1 MMSSST
7 VLAVAML
14 LVLLWS
20 TELTSAD
27 VWSLPKENPHRRHF
41 RFYVYDTGDWN
52 RIGKAGFSPQGEG
65 EIVEMSTN
73 RGAGPLVNMT
83 DGSYHTDQYQLYAL
97 HYHRWMKDPRRTLNP
112 ADATTFIIPYD
123 LATDAAYY
131 RHCAKNKEHKCF
143 DFRKCPMAPEVEK
156 LLSES
161 PWFQRNGGKDHLLVV
176 GMNYAMDHY
185 ILKPKCKSLLLN
197 VCSNC
202 TKIAIDDYSYLH
214 SGDIGIKEKGDNW
227 HAVPFPSNFHWS
239 KFTPR
244 PFPWERD
251 NLPEDRNILVSYIGS
266 TQSYWNPA
274 RRLRG
279 SLVHF
284 CSLHRKDCVHATYGE
299 GGGRSVFRDLSKD
312 ASKNPLEVSS
322 RSIFCF
328 QPVGDLMTR
337 KGLFDSLLQGCIPV
351 TFDDLT
357 AAVMYTWH
365 WSEEFWREVS
375 VMLHFHGTTH
385 RYMDPVQELRKLVTE
400 NASLIQRKQDLIRR
414 HVFELQYALDFHF
427 DKVFT
432 KSPAGQM
439 EWVSSWPSRE
449 DGTPMRDA
457 YEITMDHVLGWHS
470 GVEADFRNATVP
482 ECWNGRLDKT
492 VNNGKGKCVVA

>member
-1 MMSSST
+1 
-7 VLAVAML
+7 ML
-14 LVLLWS
+14 LTSGIVFSGVLVLLLA
-20 TELTSAD
+20 ELISAD
-27 VWSLPKENPHRRHF
+27 VWSLPVENPHRRHF

-52 RIGKAGFSPQGEG
+52 RIGKAGFSPQGED
-65 EIVEMSTN
+65 EIVDMSKN
-73 RGAGPLVNMT
+73 RGAGPLVNMS

-112 ADATTFIIPYD
+112 AEATTFVIPYD

-143 DFRKCPMAPEVEK
+143 DFSEVSHGTRGGKIAHGLPMVPKE
-156 LLSES
+156 
-161 PWFQRNGGKDHLLVV
+161 RRRKDHLLVV

-197 VCSNC
+197 VCTNC
-202 TKIAIDDYSYLH
+202 TKVAIDDYSYLH

-227 HAVPFPSNFHWS
+227 HAVPFPANFHWS
-239 KFTPR
+239 RFTPR

-251 NLPEDRNILVSYIGS
+251 NVPEDRDILVSYIGS

-284 CSLHRKDCVHATYGE
+284 CSLHKKDCVHATYGE
-299 GGGRSVFRDLSKD
+299 GGGRSVFRDLSKQ
-312 ASKNPLEVSS
+312 SSRNPLEVSS
-322 RSIFCF
+322 RSVFCF
-328 QPVGDLMTR
+328 PARGRPHDPKGALRQPSARVHTR
-337 KGLFDSLLQGCIPV
+337 HFRRPDGRSDVHVAL
-351 TFDDLT
+351 
-357 AAVMYTWH
+357 
-365 WSEEFWREVS
+365 SEEFWREAS

-385 RYMDPVQELRKLVTE
+385 RYMDPVEELRKLMTE
-400 NASLIQRKQDLIRR
+400 NASLVQKKQDLIRR
-414 HVFELQYALDFHF
+414 HVFELQYSLDFHF

-439 EWVSSWPSRE
+439 EWVSSWPARE
-449 DGTPMRDA
+449 DGSPMRDA

-470 GVEADFRNATVP
+470 GKEADFRNATVP

-492 VNNGKGKCVVA
+492 VNNGKGKCVVT